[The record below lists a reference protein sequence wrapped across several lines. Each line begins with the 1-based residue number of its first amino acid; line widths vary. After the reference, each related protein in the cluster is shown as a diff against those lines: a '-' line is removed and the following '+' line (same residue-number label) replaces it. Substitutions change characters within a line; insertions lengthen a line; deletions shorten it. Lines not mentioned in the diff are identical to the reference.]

1 MNDVSSLS
9 STETKGLNF
18 KESKIQFNANFQL
31 SVESNPEFIRFCFI
45 SLSDWSES
53 LHDFVNQSES
63 KPEAVATWPPSRFP
77 RFKQFPCLYFEFSL
91 APFNISFCSN
101 WLL

>member
-1 MNDVSSLS
+1 M
-9 STETKGLNF
+9 GLNF

-31 SVESNPEFIRFCFI
+31 SVESNPEFIRFCLI
-45 SLSDWSES
+45 SLSDWSEN

-77 RFKQFPCLYFEFSL
+77 RFNQFPCLYFEFSL
-91 APFNISFCSN
+91 APFDISFCSN
-101 WLL
+101 WLLR